1 MIKIE
6 NIVEY
11 KRAGDPEW
19 RFVCATR
26 DYEAA
31 LMKFEDAKKMLQN
44 AAEIRIRVK
53 VTQSQIAE
61 EWRRGDESRAD

>member
-6 NIVEY
+6 NILEY
-11 KRAGDPEW
+11 KRAADKEW
-19 RFVCATR
+19 RFLCATR
-26 DYEAA
+26 DYDIVSRR
-31 LMKFEDAKKMLQN
+31 FEDAKKMIAD

-61 EWRRGDESRAD
+61 EWRREND

>member
-1 MIKIE
+1 MIKIN

-11 KRAGDPEW
+11 KRKDDREW

-26 DYEAA
+26 DYDTVS
-31 LMKFEDAKKMLQN
+31 KRFEDAKKAILD

-61 EWRRGDESRAD
+61 EWRKDND

>member
-11 KRAGDPEW
+11 KRAGDKEW
-19 RFVCATR
+19 RHICATR
-26 DYEAA
+26 DYDTVSRR
-31 LMKFEDAKKMLQN
+31 FEDAKKAITD

-61 EWRRGDESRAD
+61 EWRRE

>member
-11 KRAGDPEW
+11 KRAGDKEW
-19 RFVCATR
+19 RFLCATR
-26 DYEAA
+26 DYDIA
-31 LMKFEDAKKMLQN
+31 LTRFEDAKKMIAD
-44 AAEIRIRVK
+44 AAEIRILVE

-61 EWRRGDESRAD
+61 EWRKDND

>member
-6 NIVEY
+6 NIIEY

-19 RFVCATR
+19 RFVYATR
-26 DYEAA
+26 DYDMA
-31 LMKFEDAKKMLQN
+31 LRRFEDAKKMIAD

-61 EWRRGDESRAD
+61 EWRKDND

>member
-6 NIVEY
+6 NIIEY
-11 KRAGDPEW
+11 KREGDKEW

-31 LMKFEDAKKMLQN
+31 LMRFEDAKKMLLD

-61 EWRRGDESRAD
+61 EWRKE

>member
-11 KRAGDPEW
+11 KRKNDPEW
-19 RFVCATR
+19 RFLCATR
-26 DYEAA
+26 DYEIA
-31 LMKFEDAKKMLQN
+31 LMTFEDVKKILRD

-61 EWRRGDESRAD
+61 EWRRGESDA

>member
-19 RFVCATR
+19 RFVYATR
-26 DYEAA
+26 DYDIA
-31 LMKFEDAKKMLQN
+31 LTRFESSKTSIPD

-61 EWRRGDESRAD
+61 EWRKDND

>member
-1 MIKIE
+1 MIKTE
-6 NIVEY
+6 NIIEY

-19 RFVCATR
+19 RFLCATC
-26 DYEAA
+26 DYDIVSRH
-31 LMKFEDAKKMLQN
+31 FEDAKKAITD

-61 EWRRGDESRAD
+61 EWRRE

>member
-11 KRAGDPEW
+11 KRTGDPEW
-19 RFVCATR
+19 RFVYATR

-31 LMKFEDAKKMLQN
+31 LMRFEDVKKILPD
-44 AAEIRIRVK
+44 ATEIRIRVK
-53 VTQSQIAE
+53 VIQSQIAE
-61 EWRRGDESRAD
+61 EWRRE

>member
-1 MIKIE
+1 MIKVE
-6 NIVEY
+6 NILEY

-26 DYEAA
+26 DYDVV
-31 LMKFEDAKKMLQN
+31 LRRFEDAKKAIPD
-44 AAEIRIRVK
+44 AAEIRLRVK

-61 EWRRGDESRAD
+61 EWKRGESDA

>member
-1 MIKIE
+1 MIKTE
-6 NIVEY
+6 NIIEY

-26 DYEAA
+26 DYDTVSRR
-31 LMKFEDAKKMLQN
+31 FEDAKTSIPD

-61 EWRRGDESRAD
+61 EWKRE

>member
-11 KRAGDPEW
+11 KRAGDKEW

-31 LMKFEDAKKMLQN
+31 LMKFEDAKKMILN

-61 EWRRGDESRAD
+61 EWRRGEADA

>member
-1 MIKIE
+1 MIKIN

-19 RFVCATR
+19 RFVSGGS
-26 DYEAA
+26 DYKKA
-31 LMKFEDAKKMLQN
+31 LERFEDAKKTITD

-61 EWRRGDESRAD
+61 EWRRGEADA

>member
-1 MIKIE
+1 MIEIE

-19 RFVCATR
+19 RFLCATR
-26 DYEAA
+26 DHDIA
-31 LMKFEDAKKMLQN
+31 LTRFEDAKKTIPD

-61 EWRRGDESRAD
+61 EWRRGNESRTD

>member
-1 MIKIE
+1 MIKVN

-11 KRAGDPEW
+11 KRKDDREW
-19 RFVCATR
+19 RFVCATC
-26 DYEAA
+26 DYEIA
-31 LMKFEDAKKMLQN
+31 LRRFEDAKTIPD

-61 EWRRGDESRAD
+61 EWRKDND

>member
-19 RFVCATR
+19 CFVCATR
-26 DYEAA
+26 DYDTVSRR
-31 LMKFEDAKKMLQN
+31 FEDAKK
-44 AAEIRIRVK
+44 AITDAVEIRIRVK
-53 VTQSQIAE
+53 ITQSQIAE
-61 EWRRGDESRAD
+61 EWRRE

>member
-1 MIKIE
+1 MIKI
-6 NIVEY
+6 NNNVEY

-19 RFVCATR
+19 RFVSGGSG
-26 DYEAA
+26 YEKA
-31 LMKFEDAKKMLQN
+31 LERFEDAKKTIPD

-61 EWRRGDESRAD
+61 EWKRGEADA

>member
-11 KRAGDPEW
+11 KRAGDKEW
-19 RFVCATR
+19 RFICATR

-31 LMKFEDAKKMLQN
+31 LMTFEDVKKMILN

-61 EWRRGDESRAD
+61 EWRRGEADA

>member
-11 KRAGDPEW
+11 KRAADKEW

-26 DYEAA
+26 DYDIA
-31 LMKFEDAKKMLQN
+31 LTRFEDAKTIPE
-44 AAEIRIRVK
+44 AAEVRLRVK
-53 VTQSQIAE
+53 VSQSQVAE
-61 EWRRGDESRAD
+61 EWRKDND

>member
-19 RFVCATR
+19 RFVRATR

-31 LMKFEDAKKMLQN
+31 LTTFEEVKKILLD

-61 EWRRGDESRAD
+61 EWRRE

>member
-11 KRAGDPEW
+11 KRAGDKEW

-31 LMKFEDAKKMLQN
+31 LITFEDTKKILLDV
-44 AAEIRIRVK
+44 AEIRIRVK

>member
-1 MIKIE
+1 MIKTE
-6 NIVEY
+6 NIIEY

-19 RFVCATR
+19 RFLCATC
-26 DYEAA
+26 DYDIVSRRF
-31 LMKFEDAKKMLQN
+31 KDAKKAITD

-61 EWRRGDESRAD
+61 EWRRE

>member
-1 MIKIE
+1 MIKVN

-11 KRAGDPEW
+11 KRKDDREW

-26 DYEAA
+26 DYEIA
-31 LMKFEDAKKMLQN
+31 LRRFEDAKTIPD

-53 VTQSQIAE
+53 ITQSQIAE
-61 EWRRGDESRAD
+61 EWRRE

>member
-6 NIVEY
+6 NIIEY
-11 KRAGDPEW
+11 KRTGDPEW

-26 DYEAA
+26 DYDTVS
-31 LMKFEDAKKMLQN
+31 KRFENAKKTIPD

-61 EWRRGDESRAD
+61 EWRRDND

>member
-11 KRAGDPEW
+11 KRAADKEW

-26 DYEAA
+26 DYEIA
-31 LMKFEDAKKMLQN
+31 LRRFEDVKTIPD

-53 VTQSQIAE
+53 VSQSQVAE
-61 EWRRGDESRAD
+61 EWRKDND

>member
-6 NIVEY
+6 NIIEY

-26 DYEAA
+26 DYDTVSRR
-31 LMKFEDAKKMLQN
+31 FEDAKKAIPD

-61 EWRRGDESRAD
+61 EWRRGEADA

>member
-31 LMKFEDAKKMLQN
+31 LMSFENVKTIRE
-44 AAEIRIRVK
+44 AAEVRIRVK
-53 VTQSQIAE
+53 VSQSQIAE
-61 EWRRGDESRAD
+61 EWRREND

>member
-19 RFVCATR
+19 CFVCATR

-31 LMKFEDAKKMLQN
+31 LMTFEDVKKILRD

-61 EWRRGDESRAD
+61 EWRRE